1 MKRPTAG
8 IAVDA
13 STRGNPGPSEYK
25 GVDISTGE
33 LLFHVKIGVATNNI
47 TEFIALSHAVLY
59 AVKQNIQT
67 DIYTDSVTA
76 ISWLRKKTANSNLQA
91 GRNTQIALDY
101 LTRIEKS
108 LKDLDISKSGADE
121 LLINARVY
129 VLKWYTSEWG
139 EIPADFGIKNQT
151 AWRVG

>member
-25 GVDISTGE
+25 GVDINTGE

-108 LKDLDISKSGADE
+108 LKDLDVSKSGADE
-121 LLINARVY
+121 LLINARIY

>member
-8 IAVDA
+8 IAIDA
-13 STRGNPGPSEYK
+13 STRGNPGPSEYR
-25 GVDISTGE
+25 GVDINTGE

-59 AVKQNIQT
+59 AIKQNIQT
-67 DIYTDSVTA
+67 DIYTDSITA
-76 ISWLRKKTANSNLQA
+76 ISWLRKKTANSNLQS
-91 GRNTQIALDY
+91 GRNTQTALDY
-101 LTRIEKS
+101 LSRIEKS

-121 LLINARVY
+121 LLINARIY

-139 EIPADFGIKNQT
+139 EIPADFGLKNQNHVKT
-151 AWRVG
+151 Y